1 MFTRLLAGLVY
12 TGIAPK
18 SFYGDPSC
26 PNRHY
31 DGTPVDVV
39 AGAIAGIASAQRRGI
54 GLYHAV
60 NPHWDDS
67 VSLDSFLDWI
77 QDAGYPLKRIPNYTQ
92 WWAFGSTSHSTALPA
107 CRYRAWH
114 SQTLTAS
121 SA

>member
-12 TGIAPK
+12 TGVAPE
-18 SFYGDPSC
+18 SFYSDPSC

-31 DGTPVDVV
+31 DGTPVDVM

-60 NPHWDDS
+60 NPHWEDN

-77 QDAGYPLKRIPNYTQ
+77 QDAGYPLKRIPDYMQWSGTLSHIALWPPVWQTQ
-92 WWAFGSTSHSTALPA
+92 SKALTKA
-107 CRYRAWH
+107 HC
-114 SQTLTAS
+114 
-121 SA
+121 